1 MLRTLAKV
9 AEASRK
15 YRKRYGQLDG
25 FLLWIR
31 LRQHVNA
38 VRGTL
43 HEVRVPGL
51 EFPIFLRAGTSDVL
65 AFIQIFVDGELGFDI
80 LTSPRNIV
88 DAGANIGLASIYF
101 AHRFPDAK
109 ILALEIDQANFELLT
124 LNTKAYPNISCTKT
138 ALWSGEAQVAIV
150 NPTDEPWA
158 FRVVE
163 VENGHPKSLRAQGV
177 AGLMQY
183 FKNQRIDLLKIDVE
197 GSEKEVFQNGAS
209 EWIDHIGMIAVE
221 LHDNIEPGC
230 SLAMSEALSG
240 HRHRLGRSGEYTV
253 VYLDPD
259 GTNVGR

>member
-1 MLRTLAKV
+1 MLHTFFKV
-9 AEASRK
+9 IEASRK
-15 YRKRYGQLDG
+15 YRRRYGWLKG
-25 FLLWIR
+25 LLLWFH

-43 HEVRVPGL
+43 HKVRVPGL
-51 EFPIFLRAGTSDVL
+51 DFPIFLRAGTSDVL

-80 LTSPRNIV
+80 LSSPKNIV

-101 AHRFPDAK
+101 AHRFPSAK

-124 LNTKAYPNISCTKT
+124 KNTKSYPNISCTKT

-163 VENGHPKSLRAQGV
+163 VKNGHPMSLRAQGIG
-177 AGLMQY
+177 GLMQY
-183 FKNQRIDLLKIDVE
+183 FKGQRIDLLKIDIE
-197 GSEKEVFQNGAS
+197 GSEKEVFHNGAS
-209 EWIDHIGMIAVE
+209 EWINHIGMIAVE

-230 SLAMSEALSG
+230 SLALTEALSG
-240 HRHRLGRSGEYTV
+240 HSHRLDRSGEYTI

-259 GTNVGR
+259 GGDAGR